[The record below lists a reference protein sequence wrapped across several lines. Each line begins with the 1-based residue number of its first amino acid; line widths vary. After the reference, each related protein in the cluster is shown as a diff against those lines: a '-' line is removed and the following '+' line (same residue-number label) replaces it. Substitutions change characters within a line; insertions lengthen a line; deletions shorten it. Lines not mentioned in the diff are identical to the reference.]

1 MSPIE
6 LIFASCSCIAN
17 LLSYFFSIR
26 HTKKHQ
32 IKPRCDDVQT
42 FLESDDPVHNI
53 CSSDSITSAWLIYT
67 MAADYPWLIGIN
79 LAYDYCSPRIID
91 V

>member
-1 MSPIE
+1 
-6 LIFASCSCIAN
+6 
-17 LLSYFFSIR
+17 
-26 HTKKHQ
+26 
-32 IKPRCDDVQT
+32 
-42 FLESDDPVHNI
+42 
-53 CSSDSITSAWLIYT
+53 